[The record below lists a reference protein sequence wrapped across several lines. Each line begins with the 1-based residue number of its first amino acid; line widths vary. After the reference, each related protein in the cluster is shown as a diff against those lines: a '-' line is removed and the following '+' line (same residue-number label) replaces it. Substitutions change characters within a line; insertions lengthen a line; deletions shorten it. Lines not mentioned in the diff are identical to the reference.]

1 MKTSRLLP
9 AFCSALLLAPP
20 TSALAQAWQTVDA
33 YQMVPGLSANATDIT
48 ADSTGKF
55 LYSVGGVT
63 SDVAG
68 NRTGVVRMSGDQ
80 GTNWTSMDAYFEPG
94 WQTRFRGVA
103 TDAGA
108 NVFAA
113 GELFNSSP
121 VLTKAWGVRES
132 PDGGLTWGRT
142 DLFEQ
147 APGGRSSCGDIKV
160 SPSGH
165 VFAAGYGGT
174 SAGVSW
180 VVRMSAPGQPS
191 FATAEAITSSFGG
204 EARMIAFHPTAGVL
218 VAGRVANVWTVR
230 RSLDGVNWT
239 LMDSFK
245 DTGGSSSSAEAIT
258 VDASGTIY
266 VAGRADQSVRAKG
279 KTTFSNNWVV
289 RRSTNGG
296 TTWAVVDRFG
306 ALAQGQSIS
315 AEGITLGNGGTV
327 FVSGS
332 TPDSWLVRKG
342 SPGANGS
349 MTWTTSDQFQL
360 VPGQSASAWG
370 ITTGLGGNI
379 FATGGGNDAT
389 GVSQWVTRKLA
400 P

>member
-1 MKTSRLLP
+1 MNTSTLLRS
-9 AFCSALLLAPP
+9 AGAALLLAPL

-33 YQMVPGLSANATDIT
+33 YQMFPGLSANATDIT
-48 ADSTGKF
+48 SDPTGTL

-68 NRTGVVRMSGDQ
+68 NRTGAIRISGDQ
-80 GTNWTSMDAYFEPG
+80 GANWTTMDAYFEPG
-94 WQTRFRGVA
+94 WQTHFRGVG
-103 TDAGA
+103 TDSGGT
-108 NVFAA
+108 VFAA
-113 GELFNSSP
+113 GQLFQSSP
-121 VLTKAWGVRES
+121 VFTMAWVVRES
-132 PDGGLTWGRT
+132 SDGGLTWGTT
-142 DLFEQ
+142 DHFEQ
-147 APGGRSSCGDIKV
+147 VPGGRSSCGDIKV

-174 SAGVSW
+174 SNGLSW
-180 VVRMSAPGQPS
+180 VVRMRAPGQPS
-191 FATAEAITSSFGG
+191 FVTAEAITSSFSG

-230 RSLDGVNWT
+230 RSIDGVNWVP
-239 LMDSFK
+239 MDSFK

-258 VDASGTIY
+258 VDGAGTIY

-279 KTTFSNNWVV
+279 RTIYSNNWVV

-296 TTWAVVDRFG
+296 ATWAVVDRFG
-306 ALAQGQSIS
+306 ALGQGS
-315 AEGITLGNGGTV
+315 AEGITVGNGGTV

-332 TPDSWLVRKG
+332 APDSWVVRKG
-342 SPGANGS
+342 STDATGKMN
-349 MTWTTSDQFQL
+349 WTTSEQFQL
-360 VPGQSASAWG
+360 VPGQSATAWG

-389 GVSQWVTRKLA
+389 GVSHWVTRKLM